1 MVKLLLFVSVL
12 LYSFTGLFSQQAS
25 QVQTAYNALKS
36 KNYDVAIKQYSSVID
51 TKNDYAPAYYGRG
64 IAYYHLNSFN
74 QSLIDLNK
82 AVALDKG
89 LKDLF
94 YARGLTN
101 TKLNNLANAIEDLT
115 KHLEASPNFAEAYY
129 ARGNAYYYLEEDNK
143 ALEDY
148 SKAITIQPNYAP
160 AYYGRAIIYKIM
172 KKSDLALRDFDKYL
186 ELAGKNAPLSA
197 EVVRLIDE
205 TLIVE

>member
-1 MVKLLLFVSVL
+1 MSKFIIFSSVL
-12 LYSFTGLFSQQAS
+12 LFSITGLFSQQSS

-51 TKNDYAPAYYGRG
+51 TKNDYAPAFYGRG

-101 TKLNNLANAIEDLT
+101 TKLNNLVNAIQDFST
-115 KHLEASPNFAEAYY
+115 HLETSPNSAEAYY
-129 ARGNAYYYLEEDNK
+129 ARGNVYYYLEEDAK
-143 ALEDY
+143 AIEDY
-148 SKAITIQPNYAP
+148 SQAIKIKPDFAP
-160 AYYGRAIIYKIM
+160 SYYGRAIIYKIM

-197 EVVRLIDE
+197 EVLRLIDE